1 MDENKLYTCCFFG
14 HRSVKITEELK
25 IKLRYCIED
34 LIIHR
39 NVTDFLFGSRS
50 KFDELCYEI
59 TSELKRKYTYINRIY
74 VRAEYQHIK
83 DDYRKYLLTYYE
95 ATYFPKNITNAGK
108 AVYIERNYEMINKS
122 SYCICYYDENYLP
135 QKRNK
140 SGTKVAYDYAVRKGV
155 KLINM
160 FV

>member
-14 HRSVKITEELK
+14 HRSVRITDELKHKLRCCIEEL
-25 IKLRYCIED
+25 IV
-34 LIIHR
+34 HR

-50 KFDELCYEI
+50 KFNELCYEI
-59 TSELKRKYTYINRIY
+59 TSELKRKYIHINRIY
-74 VRAEYQHIK
+74 VRAEYQYIK
-83 DDYRKYLLTYYE
+83 DDYREYLLTYYE
-95 ATYFPKNITNAGK
+95 ATYFPKNIANAGK

-140 SGTKVAYDYAVRKGV
+140 SGTKIAYDYAVRKGV
-155 KLINM
+155 QLINI